1 MRKIKEKREKG
12 DFLPFF
18 IFFSNFKDN
27 TKIIYNFAR
36 YCEKWTDATYFM
48 ETTINEIS
56 YWYNL
61 ALTYVVIGI
70 TWLFDHFRDFA
81 WIIKVAAISLTISL
95 WLILMSLVRIWVK
108 AWRRR
113 KWNKVEKKLLEKYG
127 EAISYILSPES
138 PDKLG
143 RDEQLELLEI
153 DPNQDDP
160 KKLLKDYREKLCMS
174 RIIYR
179 ARIAEEA
186 QVEGSR
192 NLHVLLGIFGLV
204 DFLEEVIIKDKIHTK
219 VEALLMLRAFK
230 TPTNQWIANQLL
242 NNKRRRVKRLAMYA
256 SIMSSSNTDLGY
268 FESDFFGKN
277 FCMYDEIQLGFVLQ
291 RRKSARRKIPNLAH
305 WAVMQEN
312 PKTQAMFVRMMR
324 QFNQKEYCS
333 ELEDL
338 FQHNSENHLIEEIA
352 RTWGYLEYKEGEELM
367 KDMLLTQP
375 DDGKVAIMHA
385 LTRLNTGNSLS
396 ALLDGYRNSGTQHV
410 RFEALRC
417 IYWYGAEGR
426 AKFEEL
432 KRNVSERDKNLFE
445 FFENP
450 LTKKELPLEETA
462 KYYSEFGDNLY
473 SVV

>member
-1 MRKIKEKREKG
+1 M
-12 DFLPFF
+12 D
-18 IFFSNFKDN
+18 
-27 TKIIYNFAR
+27 
-36 YCEKWTDATYFM
+36 
-48 ETTINEIS
+48 TIAELT

-61 ALTYVVIGI
+61 ALTYIVIGV

-81 WIIKVAAISLTISL
+81 WIIKVAAVSLTISL
-95 WLILMSLVRIWVK
+95 WLILLSLFQIFRK

-113 KWNKVEKKLLEKYG
+113 KWRKVEKKLLDKYG

-138 PDKLG
+138 PDTMG
-143 RDEQLELLEI
+143 RDEELELLDI
-153 DPNQDDP
+153 DPNEADP
-160 KKLLKDYREKLCMS
+160 KKLLKDAREKMCMS

-204 DFLEEVIIKDKIHTK
+204 DFLEEVIVKDTLHQK

-230 TPTNQWIANQLL
+230 APTNQWIANQLL

-268 FESDFFGKN
+268 FESEFFGKN
-277 FCMYDEIQLGFVLQ
+277 FCKYDEIQLGFVLQ
-291 RRKSARRKIPNLAH
+291 RRKSAKRKIPNLAH
-305 WAVMQEN
+305 WAVMQED
-312 PKTQAMFVRMMR
+312 PRTQAMFVRMMR
-324 QFNQKEYCS
+324 QFNQGEYCG

-338 FQHNSENHLIEEIA
+338 FQHNSDNELIEEIA
-352 RTWGYLEYKEGEELM
+352 RTWGYLKYKEGEELM
-367 KDMLLTQP
+367 RDMLLTQP
-375 DDGKVAIMHA
+375 DNGKVAIMHA
-385 LTRLNTGNSLS
+385 LTRLNTGESLN

-417 IYWYGAEGR
+417 LYWYGEQGR

-432 KRNVSERDKNLFE
+432 RLKAPERDKNIFD
-445 FFENP
+445 FFTNE
-450 LTKKELPLEETA
+450 LTKKDLPLEKTA
-462 KYYSEFGDNLY
+462 KYYSEYGDNLY

>member
-1 MRKIKEKREKG
+1 M
-12 DFLPFF
+12 D
-18 IFFSNFKDN
+18 
-27 TKIIYNFAR
+27 
-36 YCEKWTDATYFM
+36 
-48 ETTINEIS
+48 TIAELT

-61 ALTYVVIGI
+61 ALTYIVIGV

-81 WIIKVAAISLTISL
+81 WIIKVAAVSLTISL
-95 WLILMSLVRIWVK
+95 WLILLSLFQIFRK

-113 KWNKVEKKLLEKYG
+113 KWRKVEKKLLDKYG

-138 PDKLG
+138 PDTMG
-143 RDEQLELLEI
+143 RDEELELLDI
-153 DPNQDDP
+153 DPNEADP
-160 KKLLKDYREKLCMS
+160 KKLLKDAREKMCMS

-179 ARIAEEA
+179 ARSAEEA

-204 DFLEEVIIKDKIHTK
+204 DFLEEVIVKDTLHQK

-230 TPTNQWIANQLL
+230 APTNQWIANQLL

-268 FESDFFGKN
+268 FESEFFGKN
-277 FCMYDEIQLGFVLQ
+277 FCKYDEIQLGFVLQ
-291 RRKSARRKIPNLAH
+291 RRKSAKRKIPNLAH
-305 WAVMQEN
+305 WAVMQED
-312 PKTQAMFVRMMR
+312 PRTQAMFVRMMR
-324 QFNQKEYCS
+324 QFNQGEYCG

-338 FQHNSENHLIEEIA
+338 FQHNSDNELIEEIA
-352 RTWGYLEYKEGEELM
+352 RTWGYLKYKEGEELM
-367 KDMLLTQP
+367 RDMLLTQP
-375 DDGKVAIMHA
+375 DNGKVAIMHA
-385 LTRLNTGNSLS
+385 LTRLNTGESLN

-417 IYWYGAEGR
+417 LYWYGEQGR

-432 KRNVSERDKNLFE
+432 RLKAPERDKNIFD
-445 FFENP
+445 FFTNE
-450 LTKKELPLEETA
+450 LTKKDLPLEKTA
-462 KYYSEFGDNLY
+462 KYYSEYGDNLY

>member
-1 MRKIKEKREKG
+1 M
-12 DFLPFF
+12 D
-18 IFFSNFKDN
+18 
-27 TKIIYNFAR
+27 
-36 YCEKWTDATYFM
+36 
-48 ETTINEIS
+48 TIAEIS

-61 ALTYVVIGI
+61 ALTYIVIGV

-81 WIIKVAAISLTISL
+81 WIIKVAAVSLTISL
-95 WLILMSLVRIWVK
+95 WLILASFFQIFRN

-113 KWNKVEKKLLEKYG
+113 KWRKVEKKLLDKYG

-138 PDKLG
+138 PDTMG
-143 RDEQLELLEI
+143 RDEELEI
-153 DPNQDDP
+153 LGIDANQADP
-160 KKLLKDYREKLCMS
+160 KKLLKDARERLCMS

-192 NLHVLLGIFGLV
+192 NLHVLLGIFGLI
-204 DFLEEVIIKDKIHTK
+204 DFLEEVIVKDTLHQK

-230 TPTNQWIANQLL
+230 APTNQWIANQLL

-268 FESDFFGKN
+268 FESEFFGKN
-277 FCMYDEIQLGFVLQ
+277 FCKYDEIQLGFVLQ
-291 RRKSARRKIPNLAH
+291 RRKSAKRKIPNLAH
-305 WAVMQEN
+305 WAVMQED
-312 PKTQAMFVRMMR
+312 PKTQAMFIRMMR
-324 QFNQKEYCS
+324 QFNQAEYCG

-338 FQHNSENHLIEEIA
+338 FQHNSDTELIEEIA
-352 RTWGYLEYKEGEELM
+352 RTWGYLKYTEGEELM
-367 KDMLLTQP
+367 RDMLLTQP

-385 LTRLNTGNSLS
+385 LTRLNSGQSLN

-417 IYWYGAEGR
+417 IYWYGAAGR

-432 KRNVSERDKNLFE
+432 KLNAPERDKNIFE
-445 FFENP
+445 FFENE
-450 LTKKELPLEETA
+450 LTKRDLPLEKTA
-462 KYYSEFGDNLY
+462 RYYSEYGDNLY

>member
-1 MRKIKEKREKG
+1 M
-12 DFLPFF
+12 D
-18 IFFSNFKDN
+18 
-27 TKIIYNFAR
+27 
-36 YCEKWTDATYFM
+36 
-48 ETTINEIS
+48 TTIAEIS

-61 ALTYVVIGI
+61 ALTYIVIGV

-81 WIIKVAAISLTISL
+81 WIIKVAAVSLTISL
-95 WLILMSLVRIWVK
+95 WLIFLSLLQIFRK

-127 EAISYILSPES
+127 DAISYILSPES
-138 PDKLG
+138 PDTMG
-143 RDEQLELLEI
+143 RDEELELLGI
-153 DPNQDDP
+153 DPNEADP
-160 KKLLKDYREKLCMS
+160 KKLLKDAREKLCMA

-192 NLHVLLGIFGLV
+192 NLHVLLGIFGLI
-204 DFLEEVIIKDKIHTK
+204 DFLEEVIVKDTLHQK

-268 FESDFFGKN
+268 FESEFFGKN
-277 FCMYDEIQLGFVLQ
+277 FCKYDEIQLGFVLQ

-305 WAVMQEN
+305 WAVMQED
-312 PKTQAMFVRMMR
+312 PRTQAMFVRMMR
-324 QFNQKEYCS
+324 QFNQAEYCN

-338 FQHNSENHLIEEIA
+338 FQHNSDNLIIAEVA
-352 RTWGYLEYKEGEELM
+352 RTWGYLKYTEGEELM
-367 KDMLLTQP
+367 RDMLLTQP
-375 DDGKVAIMHA
+375 DDGKVAILHA
-385 LTRLNTGNSLS
+385 LTRLNTGQSLNS
-396 ALLDGYRNSGTQHV
+396 LLDGYRNSGTQHV

-417 IYWYGAEGR
+417 IYWYGPEGR

-432 KRNVSERDKNLFE
+432 RKNAPERDKNIFD
-445 FFENP
+445 FFTNE
-450 LTKKELPLEETA
+450 LTMKELPLEKTA
-462 KYYSEFGDNLY
+462 KYYSEYGDNLY

>member
-1 MRKIKEKREKG
+1 M
-12 DFLPFF
+12 D
-18 IFFSNFKDN
+18 
-27 TKIIYNFAR
+27 
-36 YCEKWTDATYFM
+36 
-48 ETTINEIS
+48 TIAEIS

-61 ALTYVVIGI
+61 ALTYIVIGV

-81 WIIKVAAISLTISL
+81 WIIKVAAVSLTISL
-95 WLILMSLVRIWVK
+95 WLILASFFQIFRN

-113 KWNKVEKKLLEKYG
+113 KWRKVEKKLLDKYG

-138 PDKLG
+138 PDTMG
-143 RDEQLELLEI
+143 RDEELEI
-153 DPNQDDP
+153 LGIDANQADP
-160 KKLLKDYREKLCMS
+160 KKLLKDARERLCMS

-192 NLHVLLGIFGLV
+192 NLHVLLGIFGLI
-204 DFLEEVIIKDKIHTK
+204 DFLEEVIVKDTLHQK

-230 TPTNQWIANQLL
+230 APTNQWIANQLL

-268 FESDFFGKN
+268 FESEFFGKN
-277 FCMYDEIQLGFVLQ
+277 FCKYDEIQLGFVLQ
-291 RRKSARRKIPNLAH
+291 RRKSAKRKIPNLAH
-305 WAVMQEN
+305 WAVMQED
-312 PKTQAMFVRMMR
+312 PKTQAMFIRMMR
-324 QFNQKEYCS
+324 QFNQAEYCG

-338 FQHNSENHLIEEIA
+338 FQHNSDTELIEEIA
-352 RTWGYLEYKEGEELM
+352 RTWGYLKYTDGEELM
-367 KDMLLTQP
+367 RDMLLTQP

-385 LTRLNTGNSLS
+385 LTRLNSGQSLN

-417 IYWYGAEGR
+417 IYWYGAAGR

-432 KRNVSERDKNLFE
+432 KLNAPERDKNIFE
-445 FFENP
+445 FFENE
-450 LTKKELPLEETA
+450 LTKRDLPLEKTA
-462 KYYSEFGDNLY
+462 RYYSEYGDNLY